1 MGSSDREPAV
11 AKPAVTDV
19 DLRRVHRAMRIATPF
34 DAMSDLLRTV
44 LVAAAR
50 AMASRE
56 QQRAARR
63 PAGGTPDLKRH
74 AAGDFDD

>member
-1 MGSSDREPAV
+1 M
-11 AKPAVTDV
+11 AKPAITDA
-19 DLRRVHRAMRIATPF
+19 DLRRAHRAMRIATPF
-34 DAMSDLLRTV
+34 DAMSDLLRTA
-44 LVAAAR
+44 LEAAAR

-63 PAGGTPDLKRH
+63 RARGIPDLKRR